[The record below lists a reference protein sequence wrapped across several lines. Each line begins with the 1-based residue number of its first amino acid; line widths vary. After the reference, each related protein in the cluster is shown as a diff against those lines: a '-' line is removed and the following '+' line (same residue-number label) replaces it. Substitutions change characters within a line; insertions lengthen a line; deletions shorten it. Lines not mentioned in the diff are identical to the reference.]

1 MNIPDYVR
9 FCIDRLE
16 HAGFAAYA
24 VGGCVRDSLL
34 GLDPQDF
41 DLCTAA
47 LPEQT
52 EAVFSDFPLVLAGK
66 KHGTVAVVTG
76 GGLVEITTFRTEGN
90 YADNRHPE
98 WVKFVPDLREDL
110 ARRDFTVNAMAYA
123 PTRGFA
129 DPFGGRSDLEN
140 RILRAVGDPETRFQ
154 EDSLRILRG
163 VRFAVK
169 YHLEVETDTMEAMVR
184 LRGLMD
190 NLTRERVFDELCKL
204 ILLVDAADLLRFAP
218 ILAAVIPELEPMLG
232 FDQRSPHHAYD
243 LFTHTAHVTGAVPA
257 ELPLRWAAL
266 LHDTGK
272 IATFTTDI
280 TGRGHFYG
288 HAKESAAIADR
299 VLHRLKAPT
308 ALREQVVNLIGLHMT
323 RIEPERKAVRRW
335 LSRLG
340 TDTMEV
346 LLQLQEADMGSKGTG
361 KPGELEQFTQLRA
374 LMVQIQA
381 EDACLSLKD
390 LAVNGH
396 DLMKLGFSGRE
407 VGAGLHYLLELVL
420 DEKIE
425 NTKEA
430 LLREAAKFQFVG
442 QMPEMQNA
450 ECRMTGN
457 DLSSSPSAT
466 P

>member
-1 MNIPDYVR
+1 MTIPDYVQ
-9 FCIDRLE
+9 FCINRLE
-16 HAGFAAYA
+16 IAGFAAYA

-34 GLDPQDF
+34 GLTPQDF

-52 EAVFSDFPLVLAGK
+52 EAVFSDCRLILAGK
-66 KHGTVAVVTG
+66 KHGTVAVVTDG
-76 GGLVEITTFRTEGN
+76 GIVEITTFRTEGN
-90 YADNRHPE
+90 YSDNRHPE
-98 WVKFVPDLREDL
+98 WVKFVPDIREDL
-110 ARRDFTVNAMAYA
+110 ARRDFTVNAMAFS
-123 PTRGFA
+123 PTRGFT
-129 DPFGGRSDLEN
+129 DPFGGRADLEN
-140 RILRAVGDPETRFQ
+140 RILRAVGDPGTRFR

-169 YHLEVETDTMEAMVR
+169 YGLRVEDHTMEAMVR
-184 LRGLMD
+184 LRHLMG
-190 NLTRERVFDELCKL
+190 NLARERVFDELCKL
-204 ILLVDAADLLRFAP
+204 LLLVNAPDLLRFAP

-243 LFTHTAHVTGAVPA
+243 LFTHTAHVCAAVPA
-257 ELPLRWAAL
+257 ELPLRWTAL

-272 IATFTTDI
+272 IPTFTTDD

-288 HAKESAAIADR
+288 HAGESAKIAND

-323 RIEPERKAVRRW
+323 KIQPERKSVRRW

-340 TDTMEV
+340 AGTMEA

-361 KPGELEQFTQLRA
+361 KPGELEQFAQLRA
-374 LMVQIQA
+374 LMAELQA

-396 DLMKLGFSGRE
+396 DLMALGFSGRE
-407 VGAGLHYLLELVL
+407 IGKKLDFLLSLVL
-420 DEKIE
+420 DEKVE

-430 LLREAAKFQFVG
+430 LLAQIAK
-442 QMPEMQNA
+442 
-450 ECRMTGN
+450 
-457 DLSSSPSAT
+457 L
-466 P
+466 